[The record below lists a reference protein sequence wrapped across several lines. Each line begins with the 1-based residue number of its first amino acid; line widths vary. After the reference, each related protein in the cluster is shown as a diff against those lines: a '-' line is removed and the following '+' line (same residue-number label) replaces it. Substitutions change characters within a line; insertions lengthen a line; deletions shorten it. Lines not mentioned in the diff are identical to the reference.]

1 VHFSAHQPKVAGST
15 LTQNEKRAIMKE
27 LQRKKLAVRNREIGN
42 YLVWVLN
49 FGSKLAPNNLV
60 EKIDPAGKP

>member
-1 VHFSAHQPKVAGST
+1 
-15 LTQNEKRAIMKE
+15 MKE

-49 FGSKLAPNNLV
+49 FGSKLAPNNLE